1 MERMEQVCMKPPW
14 PACLAVRENLLP
26 SGIPH
31 IPILIED
38 IPRYVSLSNY
48 EENYIKSVQ
57 TIGEILPGA
66 ARIVQLQSI
75 SSDSE
80 AKVLLSLERLPVDA
94 VYFKDS
100 KGRHIPIWEKS
111 RIFKVFGTLE
121 WRENKAVL
129 IAYKLLTIQDIR
141 GSLNILSLL
150 SAAVRP
156 MYCQYKELK

>member
-1 MERMEQVCMKPPW
+1 MERTKQVCMKPPW

-31 IPILIED
+31 ISILIED

-80 AKVLLSLERLPVDA
+80 ANVILSLERLPVDA
-94 VYFKDS
+94 VYFKDG
-100 KGRHIPIWEKS
+100 KGRQIPIWEKS

-121 WRENKAVL
+121 WRENKIIL
-129 IAYKLLTIQDIR
+129 IAHKLLTIQDIH
-141 GSLNILSLL
+141 GSLNILLLL